1 MRIGRY
7 AALTD
12 TGRRR
17 LQNEDSHVLEP
28 PLFAVADGMGGAQ
41 AGEIASRI
49 AAGAIEEGASSE
61 DGEVGVARLVQEA
74 NARIFAR
81 ALGDPTTAG
90 MGTTATVALVH
101 ELAETVAIGHVGD
114 SRLYRIRDDRLEQ
127 LTPDHSLV
135 GELVR
140 SGRLTQEEADV
151 HPHRSVITRAVGT
164 EADVEVDTMTIPLR
178 VGDLFLICSDGLT
191 DMLRDEEILHLV
203 LEAGKAPVAAAAA
216 LVAAANDVGG
226 DDNITVVLFEIEEG
240 IPDPLEITAEQPV
253 VHATPVAAAPPAAAP
268 PTVRR
273 SGAGSGSRWPALLL
287 VIGVVVVGL
296 AVVWSLTR

>member
-17 LQNEDSHVLEP
+17 LQNEDSHVVEP

-49 AAGAIEEGASSE
+49 AAGAIEEGAPS
-61 DGEVGVARLVQEA
+61 DHGESGVERLVQEA

-81 ALGDPTTAG
+81 ALGDPATAG
-90 MGTTATVALVH
+90 MGTTATVALVD
-101 ELAETVAIGHVGD
+101 EIAARLAIGHVGD
-114 SRLYRIRDDRLEQ
+114 SRMYRVRGERLEQ

-140 SGRLTQEEADV
+140 SGRLTPEEADA

-164 EADVEVDTMTIPLR
+164 EADVEVDTMTVPLEI
-178 VGDLFLICSDGLT
+178 GDLFLLCSDGLT
-191 DMLRDEEILHLV
+191 DMLRDDEILSIV
-203 LEAGKAPVAAAAA
+203 LESGKDPVRAAAL

-226 DDNITVVLFEIEEG
+226 DDNITVVLFEIDDG
-240 IPDPLEITAEQPV
+240 VPDPLEITAEQPV
-253 VHATPVAAAPPAAAP
+253 VEVADTMPAPAAAP
-268 PTVRR
+268 PSVRR
-273 SGAGSGSRWPALLL
+273 WGAGAGSRWPALLTIAAAL
-287 VIGVVVVGL
+287 VL
-296 AVVWSLTR
+296 ALALVWSFTR